1 MRLAMDLNKTYAIV
15 LEGGGAR
22 GAYQVGVW
30 KALDEA
36 GLRYDAVAG
45 SSVGALNG
53 AMMAMRRLDE
63 AEELWNNMRFSQVMN
78 VDDGLMSKLFKLKL
92 DEIDLLE
99 LARHALS
106 VLKGRGF
113 DIAPLRA
120 LLSERVDEQAIRE
133 SDVDFY
139 IATFSLSDRREL
151 YLRAKDI
158 PPGEIQDMLLAS
170 AYHPAFR
177 NDPLDGKRYIDGG
190 VQDVLPLT
198 PLIERGSK
206 DILAI
211 RLYGFGIERRVT
223 IPEDVRVTTI
233 APVQKLGSTLDF
245 STELSREQLRLGYFD
260 GMRALYGL
268 AGQRYYV
275 DVDWD
280 EAEAYR
286 RLVALVNRF
295 ELYHD
300 APATLRAMNED
311 VLPRLAKRVRAE
323 GGYCDVLVRCLERMA
338 EEAELDPF
346 CIRTGDEFERRVL
359 DAADA
364 HNAWVPLML

>member
-1 MRLAMDLNKTYAIV
+1 MRLAMDVSRTYAVV

-30 KALDEA
+30 KALEEA

-63 AEELWNNMRFSQVMN
+63 AEELWSNMRFSQVMN
-78 VDDGLMSKLFKLKL
+78 VDDELMSKLFQFKL
-92 DEIDLLE
+92 DEIDLAE
-99 LARHALS
+99 LARHALAI
-106 VLKGRGF
+106 LRGRGL
-113 DIAPLRA
+113 DISPLKA
-120 LLSERVDEQAIRE
+120 LLSERVDERAIRE

-151 YLRAKDI
+151 YLRAKDLA
-158 PPGEIQDMLLAS
+158 PGEIQDMLLAS
-170 AYHPAFR
+170 AYYPAFR
-177 NDPLDGKRYIDGG
+177 NEPLGGKRYIDAG
-190 VQDVLPLT
+190 VQDVLPLK

-211 RLYGFGIERRVT
+211 RIYGFGVERRVE

-233 APVQKLGSTLDF
+233 APAQKLGSVLDF
-245 STELSREQLRLGYFD
+245 STELSRGQLRLGYFD

-275 DVDWD
+275 DADWT
-280 EAEAYR
+280 EEEAYR

-300 APATLRAMNED
+300 APATMRAMNES

-323 GGYCDVLVRCLERMA
+323 GGYADVLIRCLERMA

-346 CIRTGDEFERRVL
+346 QIYSGDEFERRAL
-359 DAADA
+359 EAAEA
-364 HNAWVPLML
+364 RNAWVSLML